1 MQKTEHYELNLP
13 DGDDY
18 YNVEDF
24 NENAEKLD
32 EIIFEM
38 KQTFQGGVD
47 ACYNACVT
55 KGSTP
60 ASHALGDVVQG
71 ILDIETGGGGD
82 AYSMFPQEIYRRDED
97 FYSNMSFSDQEI
109 VFKAH
114 TYISNDANITI
125 DMCFSTQYASSNTI
139 SFVLLIDN
147 EVVDPNMGSITILPN
162 GSDIDKYNFSYT
174 LTTPLTLGYH
184 VISVKSYTTSGST
197 DAYWFLINLYGTGF
211 TAIIDIGGYLVNGE
225 FKNYFTPSNFIVPT
239 NPIVYQLVTDAGGYG
254 CCASI
259 EDFEDAM
266 NAHFP
271 SSFDSGNSFHLQG
284 ISGYWDSVIEEEDP
298 EYIVPDIADT
308 LVYSN
313 GKIRYTHS
321 ASRSFPVSGYGCD
334 VWVQEEHSL
343 LLPIVGKFFKL
354 FDYINI
360 HGKLTSRTSSSEDYL
375 HCYVSIMVL
384 NRTNQNTVEY
394 SDNGYQIESQAIE
407 YLSVND
413 EFTISVCVDDID
425 NNGINFIGVYF
436 YEVDSNSDPFTV
448 EIDKIWGT
456 SYRIEN
462 D

>member
-13 DGDDY
+13 EGDDY

-47 ACYNACVT
+47 AIYGACVD

-60 ASHALGDVVQG
+60 ASHALVDVVTA
-71 ILDIETGGGGD
+71 IENISGGGGD
-82 AYSMFPQEIYRRDED
+82 AYSMFPQEITNRDDD
-97 FYSNMSFSDQEI
+97 FYYYMSLGNNEI
-109 VFKAH
+109 DFKAH
-114 TYISNDANITI
+114 TLVTTGANINI
-125 DMCFSTQYASSNTI
+125 NMCFSTQNESANVITLA
-139 SFVLLIDN
+139 LLIDN
-147 EVVDPNMGSITILPN
+147 VIVDQNIGTITIVPN
-162 GSDIDKYNFSYT
+162 GYNIDNYIFSYT
-174 LTTPLTLGYH
+174 LNTQLTPGYH
-184 VISVKSYTTSGST
+184 ILSIKSTGSNGST
-197 DAYWFLINLYGTGF
+197 TAYYYMINLYGTGF
-211 TAIIDIGGYLVNGE
+211 TTPYVGAYLVNGE

-254 CCASI
+254 GCASI

-284 ISGYWDSVIEEEDP
+284 ISGYWNATYEEDP
-298 EYIVPDIADT
+298 EYIVPDIVDT

-313 GKIRYTHS
+313 GKFIYNHPT
-321 ASRSFPVSGYGCD
+321 SRSFPVSGYGCD

-375 HCYVSIMVL
+375 HCAVSIMVL
-384 NRTNQNTVEY
+384 NRINQNTVEY
-394 SDNGYQIESQAIE
+394 SDNGYQSEAQSID

-413 EFTISVCVDDID
+413 EFTVSVCVDDID

-448 EIDKIWGT
+448 EIDKIWGSHT
-456 SYRIEN
+456 SLN
-462 D
+462 DNY

>member
-1 MQKTEHYELNLP
+1 MQKTEHLELNLP

-24 NENAEKLD
+24 NENAEKID
-32 EIIFEM
+32 EVIYEM
-38 KQTFQGGVD
+38 KQTFQAGVD
-47 ACYNACVT
+47 AIYGACVD

-60 ASHALGDVVQG
+60 ASHALVDVVTA
-71 ILDIETGGGGD
+71 IENISGGGGD
-82 AYSMFPQEIYRRDED
+82 AYSMFPQEIYERDED
-97 FYSNMSFSDQEI
+97 FYSDKSIGNSDI
-109 VFKAH
+109 DFKAH
-114 TYISNDANITI
+114 TLVTTGANINI
-125 DMCFSTQYASSNTI
+125 NMCFSTQYASSNTI
-139 SFVLLIDN
+139 TLALLIDN
-147 EVVDPNMGSITILPN
+147 VIVDQNIGTITIVPN
-162 GSDIDKYNFSYT
+162 GDNVNNYSFSYT
-174 LTTPLTLGYH
+174 LTTQLTPGYH
-184 VISVKSYTTSGST
+184 ILSIKSTGSNGST
-197 DAYWFLINLYGTGF
+197 TAYYYMINLYGTGF
-211 TAIIDIGGYLVNGE
+211 TAIIDMGGYLVNGE

-239 NPIVYQLVTDAGGYG
+239 NPIVYQLVTDAGSYG

-266 NAHFP
+266 NSHFP

-284 ISGYWDSVIEEEDP
+284 ISGYWNATYEEDP

-313 GKIRYTHS
+313 GKFIYNHPT
-321 ASRSFPVSGYGCD
+321 SRSFPVSGYGCE

-343 LLPIVGKFFKL
+343 LLPITGKFFKL

-360 HGKLTSRTSSSEDYL
+360 HGKLTSRTSSSEEYL

-384 NRTNQNTVEY
+384 NRINQNTVEY
-394 SDNGYQIESQAIE
+394 SYNGYQSESQAIE

-462 D
+462 N